1 MFTKAKKERRLKIQA
16 VTPQVTELPKD
27 TLIPIWETSEV
38 IGQSLSPKSLD
49 ATSTPPK
56 SM

>member
-1 MFTKAKKERRLKIQA
+1 MFKAKKERRLKIQA
-16 VTPQVTELPKD
+16 VTPQVTAKD

-38 IGQSLSPKSLD
+38 IGQSLFPKSLD